1 MHFVYRERLF
11 LLNLVRKMYKWIFDE
26 LLAIE
31 RDRTRIDNRVWLL
44 MQRVRHLDEKLEE
57 DGIDRGEMI
66 DDQ

>member
-31 RDRTRIDNRVWLL
+31 RDRSRIDNRVWLL

-57 DGIDRGEMI
+57 DGIDRGELL
-66 DDQ
+66 DEK

>member
-31 RDRTRIDNRVWLL
+31 RDRSRIDNRVWLL

>member
-11 LLNLVRKMYKWIFDE
+11 LLNLVRKMYRWIFDE

-66 DDQ
+66 DG

>member
-1 MHFVYRERLF
+1 VHFVYRERLF

-31 RDRTRIDNRVWLL
+31 RDRSRIDNKVWLL
-44 MQRVRHLDEKLEE
+44 MQKIRHLDEKLEE

-66 DDQ
+66 DD

>member
-11 LLNLVRKMYKWIFDE
+11 LLNLVRKMYRWIFDE

-57 DGIDRGEMI
+57 DGIDRGELI
-66 DDQ
+66 DG

>member
-57 DGIDRGEMI
+57 DGIDRGELL
-66 DDQ
+66 DEK

>member
-1 MHFVYRERLF
+1 MHFVYRELLF

-31 RDRTRIDNRVWLL
+31 RDRSRIDNRVWLL

>member
-1 MHFVYRERLF
+1 VHFVYRELLF

-31 RDRTRIDNRVWLL
+31 RDRSRIDNRVWLL

-57 DGIDRGEMI
+57 DGIDRGELL
-66 DDQ
+66 DEK

>member
-11 LLNLVRKMYKWIFDE
+11 LLNLVRKMYRWIFDE

-57 DGIDRGEMI
+57 DGIDRGELL
-66 DDQ
+66 DEK

>member
-31 RDRTRIDNRVWLL
+31 RDRSRIDNRVWLL

-57 DGIDRGEMI
+57 DGIDRGELI
-66 DDQ
+66 DD

>member
-1 MHFVYRERLF
+1 VHFVYRERLF

-66 DDQ
+66 DD

>member
-44 MQRVRHLDEKLEE
+44 MQKVRHLDEKLEE

-66 DDQ
+66 DD

>member
-1 MHFVYRERLF
+1 MHFVYRELLF
-11 LLNLVRKMYKWIFDE
+11 LLNLVRKMYKWIHDE

-31 RDRTRIDNRVWLL
+31 RDRSRIDNRVWLL

>member
-1 MHFVYRERLF
+1 MHFVYRELLF

-31 RDRTRIDNRVWLL
+31 RDRSRIDNRVWLL

-57 DGIDRGEMI
+57 DGIDRGELL
-66 DDQ
+66 DEK

>member
-1 MHFVYRERLF
+1 MHFAYRERLF

-31 RDRTRIDNRVWLL
+31 RDRSRIDNRVWLL

-57 DGIDRGEMI
+57 DGIDRGELI
-66 DDQ
+66 DD

>member
-1 MHFVYRERLF
+1 VHFVYRERLF

-31 RDRTRIDNRVWLL
+31 RDRSRIDNRVWLL

-57 DGIDRGEMI
+57 DGIDRGELI
-66 DDQ
+66 DD

>member
-31 RDRTRIDNRVWLL
+31 RDRSRLDNRVWLL

-57 DGIDRGEMI
+57 DGIDRGELI
-66 DDQ
+66 DD